1 MESIEIVVVTT
12 ATATDEAEEEYK
24 KQPGTIHCPVCLE
37 PTPPHPTP
45 VCPQHSIFC
54 TECLKTYMTL
64 HVSENNV
71 PLVCLDPECNNPIDN
86 HHVQRLTSPN
96 MYKKYQ
102 KFLQL
107 KRDPSLRE
115 CTNCEHLNHAL
126 GTTTTMT
133 CALCSHCWCS
143 EHGDLHPNKTCK
155 QYLEEMAPSIK
166 QELLLSEQTIQD
178 SSKPCPNCHV
188 PIFKGGG
195 CDHIVCSS
203 CDKDFCFKCGTDL
216 HMTGTVIRNCSKC
229 GGSYFDHRH
238 QSTVQCRVIAS
249 CPLWF
254 PLYLVYTAFA
264 IFLATIT
271 CGCGCMCQCGK
282 GLDFDEQ
289 ERLDGKTRGDCCD
302 LFRCVGQVLFAP
314 LIQVCMFFPSM
325 HCCIKCCFTKSTWAK
340 LGFGG
345 DQER

>member
-1 MESIEIVVVTT
+1 MESIEIVVT
-12 ATATDEAEEEYK
+12 TATDEAEEEYK

-107 KRDPSLRE
+107 KRDPSLKE
-115 CTNCEHLNHAL
+115 CTSCEHLNIAP

-166 QELLLSEQTIQD
+166 QELLIPNKQYKTLQNHVQIAMCPFSKVVVATTSCVLRATRIFV
-178 SSKPCPNCHV
+178 SS
-188 PIFKGGG
+188 
-195 CDHIVCSS
+195 
-203 CDKDFCFKCGTDL
+203 
-216 HMTGTVIRNCSKC
+216 
-229 GGSYFDHRH
+229 
-238 QSTVQCRVIAS
+238 
-249 CPLWF
+249 
-254 PLYLVYTAFA
+254 
-264 IFLATIT
+264 
-271 CGCGCMCQCGK
+271 
-282 GLDFDEQ
+282 
-289 ERLDGKTRGDCCD
+289 
-302 LFRCVGQVLFAP
+302 VGQ
-314 LIQVCMFFPSM
+314 IC
-325 HCCIKCCFTKSTWAK
+325 T
-340 LGFGG
+340 
-345 DQER
+345 